1 LRRLH
6 GVAEAVTHFRRVRA
20 EGGKTPQA
28 VSARSRRIF
37 GEDLSPPETVARV
50 IAEVRRDGDKA
61 LRRIT
66 QALDGIP
73 LKAIEVPKARAQEAL
88 AQLPAQARQ
97 ALEEA
102 AGRVRKFQMA
112 ALPKGWTDKSGEF
125 GEVVTPVD
133 RAGVYVPG
141 GTAPLASTVIMTV
154 VPARVAGVR
163 EVIVSTP
170 APGDALPHPAVLAA
184 CAVAGVNR
192 IFKLGGAQAIAAMAY
207 GTETVPKADIV
218 CGPGSIFVTLAK
230 KQVYGDVGIDGLYGP
245 TETLVVA
252 DESADPDYC
261 AADLLAQAEHDYM
274 AMPIL
279 VAISD
284 AVADRVEAAM
294 ARRLPAMPR
303 HNIAGAAVEANGVT
317 VVVQSVEQ
325 AIEVANEVAPE
336 HLCLCIRDAKKHLP
350 RVKHAGGIFLGEHSA
365 EVMADYIAG
374 PSHVMPTGGTA
385 RFASALS
392 VRHFLRMT
400 PFLALSEKSFIEA
413 GPKAV
418 ELARL
423 EGLHGHAEAA
433 QVRLKRMVGE

>member
-6 GVAEAVTHFRRVRA
+6 GVAAAAEHFRSVRA
-20 EGGKTPQA
+20 EGGKAPQA
-28 VSARSRRIF
+28 VSARSRGIF
-37 GEDLSPPETVARV
+37 GEDLSPPEAVARI
-50 IAEVRRDGDKA
+50 IAEVRSGGDKA

-66 QALDGIP
+66 QALDGAP
-73 LKAIEVPKARAQEAL
+73 LTAIEVPKARAGEAL
-88 AQLPAQARQ
+88 AHLPSAARQ
-97 ALEEA
+97 ALQTA
-102 AGRVRKFQMA
+102 AERVRQFQLS
-112 ALPKGWTDKSGEF
+112 ALPKGWIDKSGEF
-125 GEVVTPVD
+125 GEVVTPID

-163 EVIVSTP
+163 EINVCTP
-170 APGDALPHPAVLAA
+170 APGDALPHHAVLAA
-184 CAVAGVNR
+184 CVVAGVDR

-207 GTETVPKADIV
+207 GTETVPKVDIV
-218 CGPGSIFVTLAK
+218 CGPGSIFTTLAK
-230 KQVYGDVGIDGLYGP
+230 KQVYGDVGVDGLYGP

-252 DESADPDYC
+252 DESADPEYC

-274 AMPIL
+274 AMPVL
-279 VAISD
+279 VTTSE

-294 ARRLPAMPR
+294 ARRLPAMLR
-303 HNIAGAAVEANGVT
+303 QNIAGAAVEANGVT
-317 VVVQSVEQ
+317 VVVKSVEQ
-325 AIEVANEVAPE
+325 AIEVANEAAAE
-336 HLCLCIRDAKKHLP
+336 HLCLNVKDAKKHLP

-392 VRHFLRMT
+392 VRHFLRVT
-400 PFLALSEKSFIEA
+400 PFLNLSEKSFIEA

-423 EGLHGHAEAA
+423 EGLNGHAEAA
-433 QVRLKRMVGE
+433 QARLKRMVGE